1 MGDRERAAQ
10 ANRTTL
16 GFHIGRCVGI
26 SMGLLLFVGAHDC
39 ANEFMLESKSNAVG
53 AFHLCFLAFSKN
65 MCSFWPD
72 CIIKRVK
79 IFRFN

>member
-1 MGDRERAAQ
+1 MVDRERAAQ

-39 ANEFMLESKSNAVG
+39 ANEFMLESKSNAASALFIGV
-53 AFHLCFLAFSKN
+53 
-65 MCSFWPD
+65 
-72 CIIKRVK
+72 
-79 IFRFN
+79 IFQLSSLMFMYFCLIV